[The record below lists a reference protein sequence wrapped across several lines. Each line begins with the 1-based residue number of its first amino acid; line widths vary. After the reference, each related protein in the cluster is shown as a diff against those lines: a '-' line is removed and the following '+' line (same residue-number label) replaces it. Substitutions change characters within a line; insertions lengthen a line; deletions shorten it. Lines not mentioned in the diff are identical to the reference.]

1 LWGKGEPIAPT
12 EPWEARV
19 MEDAQIWSEY
29 GCPIDIRASIP
40 AREYQAH
47 LAILRGRAAKIR
59 EEEQKMKR
67 RAR

>member
-1 LWGKGEPIAPT
+1 
-12 EPWEARV
+12 